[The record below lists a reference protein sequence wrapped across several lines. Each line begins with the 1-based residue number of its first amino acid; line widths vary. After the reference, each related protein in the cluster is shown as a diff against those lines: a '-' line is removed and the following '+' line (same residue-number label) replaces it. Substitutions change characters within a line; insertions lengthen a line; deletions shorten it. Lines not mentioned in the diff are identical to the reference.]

1 MRHLL
6 SSFVE
11 LVHLQSEMNK
21 LFEALQNIEDSE
33 RRAEAGFAP
42 PYDIFETPEAV
53 LVEVDLPGVSP
64 DSLRVSV
71 HGAFVTIEGQ
81 RGRNCC
87 EGVVAYHL
95 MERDRGAF
103 VRRLRVEGAVNTH
116 KGSATYRR
124 GVLALK
130 FPRVENRRGAKVS
143 IPVNVIP

>member
-21 LFEALQNIEDSE
+21 LFEALQTLESSD
-33 RRAEAGFAP
+33 RLAEAGFTP

-64 DSLRVSV
+64 DSLKVTV
-71 HGAFVTIEGQ
+71 HGAFITIEG
-81 RGRNCC
+81 RRERSGC

-116 KGSATYRR
+116 KGVATYKR
-124 GVLALK
+124 GVLGLK

-143 IPVNVIP
+143 IPVHVTP

>member
-21 LFEALQNIEDSE
+21 LFEALQTIQDSDRQPE
-33 RRAEAGFAP
+33 TGFTP

-53 LVEVDLPGVSP
+53 LVEVDLPGVTP
-64 DSLRVSV
+64 ESLQVTV
-71 HGAFVTIEGQ
+71 HGAFITIEGQ
-81 RGRNCC
+81 RERNSC

-116 KGSATYRR
+116 KGTATYRR
-124 GVLALK
+124 GVLVLK

-143 IPVNVIP
+143 IPVHVSP